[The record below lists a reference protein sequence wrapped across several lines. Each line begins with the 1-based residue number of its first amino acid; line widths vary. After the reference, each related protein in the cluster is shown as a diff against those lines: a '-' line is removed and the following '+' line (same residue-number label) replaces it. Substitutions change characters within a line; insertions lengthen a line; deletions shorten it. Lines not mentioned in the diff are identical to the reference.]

1 MFDRRLLQ
9 CFDWG
14 ILGLTV
20 LLAIIGLG
28 NLYSAATAGVS
39 QKGLFIK
46 QLIWYGVGFAGM
58 VVSFLVSYKTLE
70 RWATFFYLVCVAL
83 LMYVLFFGVSA
94 GGSRRW
100 VFLFG
105 FSIQPSEI
113 AKVAVIFVLARYYSK
128 VADARGLLLR
138 ELVRPFIAV
147 LIPFVLIVK
156 QPDLG
161 TAMLILLTSASLTCF
176 VKIERRSLIYLLSA
190 CMVTVPMVW
199 FCLREY
205 QKQRILTFL
214 DPDRDPLGA
223 GYHIIQ
229 SKIAIGSGMVFGKG
243 FSKGTQNVFSFLPEQ
258 HTDFIFSVL
267 AEEWGIIGSFVLLSI
282 FIMLIIKGLSIAHKC
297 KDPFGIIL
305 SVGITII
312 IFWECLINVGMVTG
326 LVPVVGVPLPFISY
340 GGSSIITSMI
350 SLGLLMN
357 VSMRR
362 FAVD

>member
-9 CFDWG
+9 CFDWSL
-14 ILGLTV
+14 LGLTV

-28 NLYSAATAGVS
+28 NLYSAASAGVS
-39 QKGLFIK
+39 QQGLFIK
-46 QLIWYGVGFAGM
+46 QLIWYGIGSAGM
-58 VVSFLVSYKTLE
+58 VVSFLVNYKLLE
-70 RWATFFYLVCVAL
+70 RWTTFFYLVCVSL
-83 LMYVLFFGVSA
+83 LFFVLFFGTSA
-94 GGSRRW
+94 GGARRW
-100 VFLFG
+100 LFLFG

-128 VADARGLLLR
+128 VANVKGLVLR
-138 ELVRPFIAV
+138 ELLRPFIAV
-147 LIPFVLIVK
+147 LIPFALIFK

-161 TAMLILLTSASLTCF
+161 TAMLILLISASLTCF

-190 CMVTVPMVW
+190 SMVTVPMVW
-199 FCLREY
+199 FCLKEY

-214 DPDRDPLGA
+214 DPDKDPLGA

-229 SKIAIGSGMVFGKG
+229 SKIAIGSGMVSGKG
-243 FSKGTQNVFSFLPEQ
+243 FLKGTQNVFSFLPEQ

-267 AEEWGIIGSFVLLSI
+267 AEEWGIIGSFVLLLI
-282 FIMLIIKGLSIAHKC
+282 FILLIIKGLSIAHKC

-312 IFWECLINVGMVTG
+312 IFWECLINIGMVTG
-326 LVPVVGVPLPFISY
+326 LVPVVGVSLPFISY